1 MGPDLLVRCGG
12 GGRRARCPGGDV
24 VVANVWAGTHPAA
37 ALQPWTVR
45 RRAASIAPGS
55 RNGESV
61 ARLDL
66 AAQDVIDALDGAVT
80 FCGPAGA
87 MR

>member
-1 MGPDLLVRCGG
+1 
-12 GGRRARCPGGDV
+12 
-24 VVANVWAGTHPAA
+24 
-37 ALQPWTVR
+37 
-45 RRAASIAPGS
+45 
-55 RNGESV
+55 V

-66 AAQDVIDALDGAVT
+66 AAQDVIDALGSFCCRNVVSRWAGAAAYRLEGLAIYLLSDELPEVVGSARAAVRRLAGRIGDLGGAVT